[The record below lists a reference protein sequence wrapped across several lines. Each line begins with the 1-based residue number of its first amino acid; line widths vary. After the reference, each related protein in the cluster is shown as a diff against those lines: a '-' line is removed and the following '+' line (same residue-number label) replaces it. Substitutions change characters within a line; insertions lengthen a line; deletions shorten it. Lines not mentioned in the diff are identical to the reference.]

1 MTDLRKLIDHLEHIE
16 KGGEFIRELDPRTGR
31 IVNKP
36 VVEGEIG
43 RKIGST
49 IGGIF
54 GKSAGDRLGQIGS
67 NIGDIFDKSNSSD
80 KSNAPAVGNISDF
93 SSGSVATP
101 SSGQKPNGNNDQN
114 TASNGSYNGSNI
126 APDDGPEDPKTW
138 PSGVKKA
145 PDFGYL
151 DPQGMWIPTPFH
163 IRTEDGKWIVP
174 KNSPA
179 NLKGIQMGK
188 YTPFQKK
195 FHEMEKKVVYTDN
208 SAIEQT
214 KPVQLPGGAPQIPGY
229 KQIDASRFSTD
240 AREPNLNK
248 TIEWVYAYQNGKNII
263 LIAPTMFYNVKLSI
277 GRYYDNWEDTSIRS
291 GYGAIKSANGTM
303 HVASKNFHYNDM
315 ILDVVIHSTDPKIG
329 PQILQTVKI

>member
-1 MTDLRKLIDHLEHIE
+1 
-16 KGGEFIRELDPRTGR
+16 
-31 IVNKP
+31 
-36 VVEGEIG
+36 
-43 RKIGST
+43 
-49 IGGIF
+49 
-54 GKSAGDRLGQIGS
+54 
-67 NIGDIFDKSNSSD
+67 
-80 KSNAPAVGNISDF
+80 
-93 SSGSVATP
+93 
-101 SSGQKPNGNNDQN
+101 
-114 TASNGSYNGSNI
+114 
-126 APDDGPEDPKTW
+126 
-138 PSGVKKA
+138 
-145 PDFGYL
+145 
-151 DPQGMWIPTPFH
+151 
-163 IRTEDGKWIVP
+163 
-174 KNSPA
+174 
-179 NLKGIQMGK
+179 MGK

-208 SAIEQT
+208 SAIERT

-277 GRYYDNWEDTSIRS
+277 GRYYNNWEDTSIRS

-329 PQILQTVKI
+329 PQILQTIKI